1 MGEQDD
7 MDNQDD
13 VREEDDIEEGEDHPR
28 EVLVSNGNE
37 DAQGNT

>member
-13 VREEDDIEEGEDHPR
+13 VREEDDVEEGEDHPQ
-28 EVLVSNGNE
+28 EGLVSNGNE